1 LGRNL
6 KKIKER
12 NKDMRTK
19 KLLNELLKKH
29 ELFEKALKDIQN
41 TFISGNYER
50 QDETYFTRKIDELG
64 RIVLPMD
71 LREKFSVIDGQ
82 DRFEIYTK
90 DNLIIMRKA

>member
-1 LGRNL
+1 
-6 KKIKER
+6 
-12 NKDMRTK
+12 MRTK